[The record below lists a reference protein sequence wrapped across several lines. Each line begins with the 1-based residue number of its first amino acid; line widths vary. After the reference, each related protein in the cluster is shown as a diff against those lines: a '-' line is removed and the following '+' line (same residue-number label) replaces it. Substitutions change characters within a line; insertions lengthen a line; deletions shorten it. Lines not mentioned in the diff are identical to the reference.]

1 MPCTA
6 SSHVCTMRALSSTS
20 VAPLARSC
28 ASGRCNT
35 SCQRGCTSTRSSKPI
50 TFMARA
56 TAPTLPAWLV
66 LSSMNRVCM
75 WIRSA
80 QRPVRQAM
88 RPSMEGSVKR
98 AQRQRM
104 GAACASRCAF
114 SHLAP
119 VCPFAG
125 HVRKPHPPVACPL
138 RLPATHI
145 QRWQNK
151 GLGLFTLFLKDA
163 VAIKKS
169 LAKAHAAN
177 KVAPWQGEQ

>member
-1 MPCTA
+1 
-6 SSHVCTMRALSSTS
+6 
-20 VAPLARSC
+20 
-28 ASGRCNT
+28 
-35 SCQRGCTSTRSSKPI
+35 
-50 TFMARA
+50 
-56 TAPTLPAWLV
+56 
-66 LSSMNRVCM
+66 
-75 WIRSA
+75 
-80 QRPVRQAM
+80 
-88 RPSMEGSVKR
+88 MEGSVKR

-177 KVAPWQGEQ
+177 KVCPLARRATKAMGIFDHTPKGTYSESRHSLLCALCKHLFWVLSHA